1 LSIKQAM
8 PVPASIHTTTVLDT
22 IADALSQPLFA
33 ISANADSIPRLAG
46 RQPPDLPEIRAA
58 LAEMVRETHRIYRLL
73 ADAQRELESR
83 ERHPVAG
90 S

>member
-8 PVPASIHTTTVLDT
+8 PAPASTQATAVLDT

-33 ISANADSIPRLAG
+33 ISANADSIPRLAV

-73 ADAQRELESR
+73 AEAQRELEIL
-83 ERHPVAG
+83 ERAPRAG